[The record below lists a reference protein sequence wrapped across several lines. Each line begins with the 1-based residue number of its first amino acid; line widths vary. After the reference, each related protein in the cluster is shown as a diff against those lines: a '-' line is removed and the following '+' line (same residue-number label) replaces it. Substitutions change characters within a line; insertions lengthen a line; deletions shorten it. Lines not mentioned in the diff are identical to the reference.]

1 MSKPFSQACENNK
14 HYILSVLKAYLK
26 KGDQVLE
33 IGSGTAQHIKFF
45 ADSLSEV
52 SWIPSE
58 MPASMPVLLAG
69 LDDPIPENIEHPVE
83 LDVEHRNW
91 GKTLSA
97 VFSANTLHI
106 MSADHVEKFFSGA
119 ARALGKNGHLLVYG
133 PFNYQGN
140 YSSES
145 NARFDQWLAA
155 RDPLSAIRDFE
166 WVNELAQKEGLSL
179 VKDHDMPANNRLVV
193 WQKNGV

>member
-69 LDDPIPENIEHPVE
+69 LDDPIPENIKHPVE